1 MSVVSATV
9 CDLPMQ
15 IVSDRD
21 RRRRRLFQ
29 IIWKPGLS
37 KCALDNRC
45 IQAAICCDPMPMN
58 ATTGTNENDQARL

>member
-1 MSVVSATV
+1 MSVVSVTV

-29 IIWKPGLS
+29 IIWKPGLT
-37 KCALDNRC
+37 KR
-45 IQAAICCDPMPMN
+45 I
-58 ATTGTNENDQARL
+58 RLTDCLSETKVVSHDSQI

>member
-21 RRRRRLFQ
+21 RRRRRLIQ
-29 IIWKPGLS
+29 IIWKASLKHYTHKLIPKDKLH
-37 KCALDNRC
+37 D
-45 IQAAICCDPMPMN
+45 
-58 ATTGTNENDQARL
+58 ATVINNIANIKSHYSYKP